1 MRLENNP
8 ILQGWEHMIIFSEAD
23 NAEFLLLAERIPKMM
38 RQYRKNIAES
48 LQGMIDEGE
57 LDSNMRL
64 AEIVQILLG

>member
-1 MRLENNP
+1 
-8 ILQGWEHMIIFSEAD
+8 MIIFSEAD